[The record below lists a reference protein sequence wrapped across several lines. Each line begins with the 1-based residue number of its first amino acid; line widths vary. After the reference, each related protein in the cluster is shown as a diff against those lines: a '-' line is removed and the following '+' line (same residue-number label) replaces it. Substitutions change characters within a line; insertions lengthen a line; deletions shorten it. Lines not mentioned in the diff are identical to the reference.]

1 MDDDDDDAADDDA
14 AAERTMDDAPAT
26 AALPAAV
33 AAMVGCARSSLV
45 RRLNKKLRTVHQSR
59 SVGRS
64 EVLRPRRG
72 GCIGAAATRRLSHSA
87 TLPAMSAPG
96 DGELEGAHLRAAP
109 APASAYPR
117 QHGHRHHARYR
128 PPSYALHTRLHGSL
142 RPTLEVVP
150 LMAAVAAGAIF
161 AGVIIC
167 HDLAHNH
174 EIFVSKRRRIAQ
186 VVDSEDAVAYA
197 RETNLARAGYDHALR
212 RWALRRAP
220 RVFGGGRR
228 GEEYG
233 PDFIARDKWRERAD
247 GATAG

>member
-1 MDDDDDDAADDDA
+1 M
-14 AAERTMDDAPAT
+14 
-26 AALPAAV
+26 
-33 AAMVGCARSSLV
+33 
-45 RRLNKKLRTVHQSR
+45 
-59 SVGRS
+59 
-64 EVLRPRRG
+64 
-72 GCIGAAATRRLSHSA
+72 
-87 TLPAMSAPG
+87 
-96 DGELEGAHLRAAP
+96 
-109 APASAYPR
+109 
-117 QHGHRHHARYR
+117 
-128 PPSYALHTRLHGSL
+128 
-142 RPTLEVVP
+142 EVVP

-174 EIFVSKRRRIAQ
+174 EIFVSKRRMIAQ

-247 GATAG
+247 SATAG

>member
-1 MDDDDDDAADDDA
+1 MGEEACVSGSY
-14 AAERTMDDAPAT
+14 R
-26 AALPAAV
+26 
-33 AAMVGCARSSLV
+33 
-45 RRLNKKLRTVHQSR
+45 
-59 SVGRS
+59 
-64 EVLRPRRG
+64 
-72 GCIGAAATRRLSHSA
+72 AAATRRLPH
-87 TLPAMSAPG
+87 TTRAMSAPG

-128 PPSYALHTRLHGSL
+128 PPSYALRTRLHGSL

-233 PDFIARDKWRERAD
+233 PDFLARDKWRDRAD
-247 GATAG
+247 RATAG

>member
-1 MDDDDDDAADDDA
+1 
-14 AAERTMDDAPAT
+14 
-26 AALPAAV
+26 
-33 AAMVGCARSSLV
+33 
-45 RRLNKKLRTVHQSR
+45 
-59 SVGRS
+59 
-64 EVLRPRRG
+64 
-72 GCIGAAATRRLSHSA
+72 
-87 TLPAMSAPG
+87 
-96 DGELEGAHLRAAP
+96 
-109 APASAYPR
+109 
-117 QHGHRHHARYR
+117 
-128 PPSYALHTRLHGSL
+128 
-142 RPTLEVVP
+142 LEVVP

-233 PDFIARDKWRERAD
+233 PDFIARDKWRERANS
-247 GATAG
+247 ATAG

>member
-1 MDDDDDDAADDDA
+1 
-14 AAERTMDDAPAT
+14 
-26 AALPAAV
+26 
-33 AAMVGCARSSLV
+33 
-45 RRLNKKLRTVHQSR
+45 
-59 SVGRS
+59 
-64 EVLRPRRG
+64 
-72 GCIGAAATRRLSHSA
+72 
-87 TLPAMSAPG
+87 
-96 DGELEGAHLRAAP
+96 
-109 APASAYPR
+109 
-117 QHGHRHHARYR
+117 
-128 PPSYALHTRLHGSL
+128 
-142 RPTLEVVP
+142 
-150 LMAAVAAGAIF
+150 MAAVAAGAIF

-233 PDFIARDKWRERAD
+233 LCREGQVEGARGWCYGGMRSARVHGTIRPRPRPVQDKEKHRCTSLRLPVCRR
-247 GATAG
+247 